1 MSFLH
6 PEFIYLM
13 LPVLLLL
20 FGLLLTQSDPQE
32 HFFSPEAVAKLR
44 VDTKRLSAKTRN
56 VLYFLMLF
64 FIILALAG
72 PVIEKG
78 HADVKV
84 KDDLFYVALDISDSM
99 LCEDVFPNRL
109 SLGKQKVL
117 QLLRQENQHRIG
129 LIAFAKSSYLV
140 APPTFDHKML
150 AFLLKSMDNSYTS
163 EHGTNILNLL
173 KAAAKQFQGREEKRL
188 LLVSDGGDKPVFT
201 EEIAY
206 AKKEGIKIYLLAMG
220 TEKGTVI
227 PKRDG
232 ALRQGDAAVIS
243 RVNRAAEMLAKE
255 SGGAVLQMDEFSP
268 LLASRMSAPTE
279 QTRKAIYFHFFI
291 LPIGLAMFMLLVAT
305 SSFHKGEKYHLPLLL
320 LALFSGQPQTA
331 EAELF
336 NYKRLEQAQEAYRQ
350 KDYQRSAKTYSQ
362 YASENKSAEAAY
374 NAANSYYR
382 SGRYKMALG
391 LYETISFSDSEKNHQ
406 LYHNMGNA
414 FAKIGDIEHLK
425 KAVSAYEKALTFQED
440 PQSRENLERVK
451 KALHE
456 REEAIK
462 GNVLKQAG
470 LAHARAERPS
480 ISSASRGKDGAFKS
494 GESKPHASRVMSDRE
509 ANKWLKTLQQR
520 QHPQAH
526 KIDVPK
532 PDEGADSAKPW

>member
-32 HFFSPEAVAKLR
+32 HFFSPETLAKLR
-44 VDTKRLSAKTRN
+44 VDSKRLSAKARN
-56 VLYFLMLF
+56 VFYFLMFF

-72 PVIEKG
+72 PVVEKG
-78 HADVKV
+78 HADVKA

-99 LCEDVFPNRL
+99 LCEDVYPNRL
-109 SLGKQKVL
+109 DSGKQKVL
-117 QLLRQENQHRIG
+117 QLLQKEAPYRIG
-129 LIAFAKSSYLV
+129 LIAFAESSYLV

-150 AFLLKSMDNSYTS
+150 AFLLKPMDSGYTS

-173 KAAAKQFQGREEKRL
+173 KSAAKQLKGREEKRL

-206 AKKEGIKIYLLAMG
+206 AKKEGIRIYLLAIG
-220 TEKGTVI
+220 TENGAVV
-227 PKRDG
+227 PRRDG
-232 ALRQGDAAVIS
+232 SLRQGGETVIS

-255 SGGAVLQMDEFSP
+255 SGGAVLQTDDFSP
-268 LLASRMSAPTE
+268 LLASMAASLTG
-279 QTRKAIYFHFFI
+279 QTQKAIYFHIFV
-291 LPIGLAMFMLLVAT
+291 LPIGLAMFMLLLAT
-305 SSFHKGEKYHLPLLL
+305 SSFHKGEKYHLPLLF
-320 LALFSGQPQTA
+320 LALFGSQPQSA
-331 EAELF
+331 EGALF
-336 NYKRLEQAQEAYRQ
+336 DDKDLERAKEAYRQ
-350 KDYQRSAKTYSQ
+350 EDYRKSAKA
-362 YASENKSAEAAY
+362 YARYALENESTEAAY

-391 LYETISFSDSEKNHQ
+391 LYETIAFADRRKNHQ

-414 FAKIGDIEHLK
+414 FAKIGDIEDLK
-425 KAVSAYEKALTFQED
+425 KAVLAYEKALTFQED
-440 PQSRENLERVK
+440 PQSRENMENVK

-462 GNVLKQAG
+462 RNVLQQTG
-470 LAHARAERPS
+470 AENPS
-480 ISSASRGKDGAFKS
+480 ISSASRGNKGGAKS
-494 GESKPHASRVMSDRE
+494 AKNKSLGSSVMSDRE
-509 ANKWLKTLQQR
+509 ADKWLKTLQQR
-520 QHPQAH
+520 QHPEAYR
-526 KIDVPK
+526 IDVPE